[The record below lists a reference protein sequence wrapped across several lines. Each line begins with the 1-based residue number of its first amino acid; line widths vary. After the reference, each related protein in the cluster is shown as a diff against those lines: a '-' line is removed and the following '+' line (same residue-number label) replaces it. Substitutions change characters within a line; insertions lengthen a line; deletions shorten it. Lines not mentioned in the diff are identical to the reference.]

1 MQISCAFAT
10 ALDTPEHIVVAERL
24 GYKRAWCYDSP
35 ALYPDVWMT
44 LARAAERTS
53 RIGLGPGVLIP
64 HLRHPMVNAAAI
76 ATLAHLAPGRV
87 AVGIGSGFTGRLTM
101 GQRPLKWTYVRE
113 YIAAVR
119 GLLQGED
126 VEWEGKA
133 IRMAHPEGFAPER
146 PVDVPILVGAD
157 GPKGLAV
164 ATELGDGV
172 FSAGAPLEGGP
183 EWKAALRF
191 GTVLDE
197 DEDVQSGRVRTA
209 AGPALAVIYH
219 AQYERGGPEAVDALP
234 GGQAWRDSMEAAG
247 ETTRH
252 VEIHKGHLIHMNE
265 HDDAAWE
272 AGAWEA
278 LRTLSFTGTA
288 SEIRD
293 RIDELAEQGV
303 TEIAYQPHGD
313 IPTELERF
321 AHVTELVAA

>member
-10 ALDTPEHIVVAERL
+10 ALDTPEHIVFAERL
-24 GYKRAWCYDSP
+24 GYERAWCYDSP

-76 ATLAHLAPGRV
+76 ATLAHLAP
-87 AVGIGSGFTGRLTM
+87 L
-101 GQRPLKWTYVRE
+101 
-113 YIAAVR
+113 R
-119 GLLQGED
+119 GDD
-126 VEWEGKA
+126 VEGEGKA
-133 IRMAHPEGFAPER
+133 IRMAHPDGFAPAR

-164 ATELGDGV
+164 ANELGDGV
-172 FSAGAPLEGGP
+172 FSAGPPLEGGP

-197 DEDVQSGRVRTA
+197 DEDVQSERVRTA
-209 AGPALAVIYH
+209 CGPALAVVYH
-219 AQYERGGPEAVDALP
+219 AQYERGGPDAVDGLP
-234 GGQAWRDSMEAAG
+234 GGQAWRESMEAAD
-247 ETTRH
+247 EPTRH

-272 AGAWEA
+272 AGSWQA

-288 SEIRD
+288 DEIRE
-293 RIDELAEQGV
+293 RIDALADQGV

-321 AHVTELVAA
+321 AQVTELVAA